1 MNSLGDHIRQLRREH
16 NLTQTALGGERF
28 SKAYVSASERGK
40 IVPSPKALKFF
51 AEQLGQLSDHFIT
64 FSKGVEGNR
73 RLTQVDELGP
83 SHVPDSRTLREELHL
98 LDNLLQQAEY
108 REFSA
113 EQEWLSLSQETF
125 ALLSPDRQGR
135 SYFLWGLMAQ
145 RNGQYAASIPAL
157 ESALALCPLKYRPAI
172 LDELG
177 VNYALLHAYPVALE
191 YHLRALQTL
200 QDEGRDDG
208 QATMLFRVALHCGN
222 DCLAIGDY
230 QQAYQHFKRAHVHLN
245 AKHDMRSAGLLYWG
259 LGYCTYAL
267 TYQMAWSASSSRDET
282 PEAIDQ
288 QFHQAIS
295 YLLQSRSISQVSGD
309 HKEEAQIRLS
319 ITMMSLDLCSYRK
332 RLAQE
337 STARK
342 EDALSSSPAYI
353 SSLLDTAAEECR
365 QVIMTC
371 QKWRDIPAFSPVER
385 TTAIATALAYLVR
398 IALLRA
404 ALAREGGLAD
414 TAYLERAVAAQ
425 LCQQALDALRDGEFP
440 EPLLRRAKS
449 LSHGEDPAALQFT
462 SLPRL
467 PDLSAGSDF
476 TLCSP
481 AGQSEI
487 YFAAGAVAEEF
498 GRSGTTPDYASDCYE
513 QADRC
518 FHSALGLVEQGET
531 GQGKDPGYLLRAYQR
546 CIGMLEERLQVAQ
559 DLEAASRSFLS
570 ILKRGLFGIPSR
582 FFLVGRQQS
591 GDRFGV

>member
-1 MNSLGDHIRQLRREH
+1 MNTLGGHIRQLRREH

-28 SKAYVSASERGK
+28 SKSYVSASERGK
-40 IVPSPKALKFF
+40 IMPSPKALKFF
-51 AEQLGQLSDHFIT
+51 AEQLGQLSDYFIT
-64 FSKGVEGNR
+64 LSTGVDGNR
-73 RLTQVDELGP
+73 RFTQLDEAGP
-83 SHVPDSRTLREELHL
+83 SLAPDSPTLREELHL
-98 LDNLLQQAEY
+98 LDILLQQAEY

-113 EQEWLSLSQETF
+113 EQEYLSLSQETL
-125 ALLSPDRQGR
+125 AQLSPDRQGR
-135 SYFLWGLMAQ
+135 YSFLRGLMAQ

-200 QDEGRDDG
+200 QDEGGDDG
-208 QATMLFRVALHCGN
+208 QAAMLFRVALHCGN

-230 QQAYQHFKRAHVHLN
+230 QQAFQHFELAHVHLN
-245 AKHDMRSAGLLYWG
+245 AEHDMRSAGLLYWG

-267 TYQMAWSASSSRDET
+267 AYQMAWSASSSTDET

-295 YLLQSRSISQVSGD
+295 YQSRSIYQVSGD

-319 ITMMSLDLCSYRK
+319 FIMMSLDLCSYRK
-332 RLAQE
+332 RLTQE

-342 EDALSSSPAYI
+342 EDALSSPSAYI
-353 SSLLDTAAEECR
+353 SSLLDTATEECL
-365 QVIMTC
+365 QVMMNC
-371 QKWRDIPAFSPVER
+371 QKWHDIPAFSPVER
-385 TTAIATALAYLVR
+385 TTALATALAYLVR

-440 EPLLRRAKS
+440 ETLIRRAKS

-467 PDLSAGSDF
+467 PDLSAGSEF

-498 GRSGTTPDYASDCYE
+498 GRSATTPDYASDCYE

-518 FHSALGLVEQGET
+518 FQSALGLAEQGET
-531 GQGKDPGYLLRAYQR
+531 GQGKDPGYLPRAYQR
-546 CIGMLEERLQVAQ
+546 CIGILEERLQVAQ

-582 FFLVGRQQS
+582 FLLVGRQKR
-591 GDRFGV
+591 GGRFRV